1 MKPSTAFDIA
11 LSLAIFIPLSLSV
24 LGGRDSLFWQYV
36 ALIIKTFG
44 D

>member
-1 MKPSTAFDIA
+1 MKLSTALDIA

-36 ALIIKTFG
+36 AAIINTFG
-44 D
+44 G